1 MRPRGEGPSL
11 PNASSGRA
19 QCAFLVQER
28 PIHDYIHLGTV
39 IRYLQDAQP
48 GWRVHDAPD
57 GRHCILTNLRHLRRE
72 LDASGLVVT
81 RRAAEPLLAFEDAL
95 SEGAPPDAVL
105 GKEGAG
111 RIQQA
116 ASVLRATLE
125 AEAKGK
131 VAFVAT
137 AKRYDVTQL
146 TRDVSRVF
154 AEGVYARLPPIAQHD
169 FAEAG
174 KCVAFERATAAAF
187 HALRGVEAVLRA
199 LHARVVPASRACLWK
214 PMVDELRAALPGPAH
229 RPLLDHLDNL
239 RASFRNPTQHPEKV
253 YGIEEAQDLLAL
265 CADAVNRMVGSGHW
279 PSAPTEAPAA

>member
-1 MRPRGEGPSL
+1 M
-11 PNASSGRA
+11 
-19 QCAFLVQER
+19 QER

-57 GRHCILTNLRHLRRE
+57 GGHCILTNLRHLRRG
-72 LDASGLVVT
+72 LDASDLVVT
-81 RRAAEPLLAFEDAL
+81 RRAAAQLLAFEEAL
-95 SEGAPPDAVL
+95 ATGAPPDAALGRESAEVL
-105 GKEGAG
+105 GRVAG
-111 RIQQA
+111 L
-116 ASVLRATLE
+116 VRATLE

-137 AKRYDVTQL
+137 PKRYDVAHL

-154 AEGVYARLPPIAQHD
+154 AEGVYAQLPPIARHD

-174 KCVAFERATAAAF
+174 TCVAFERATAAAF

-199 LHARVVPASRACLWK
+199 FHAGVVPASRACLWK

-229 RPLLDHLDNL
+229 RPLLDHLDNV
-239 RASFRNPTQHPEKV
+239 RASFRNPTQHPEKI
-253 YGIEEAQDLLAL
+253 YGVEEAQDLLAL

-279 PSAPTEAPAA
+279 PSRPAAAPA